1 MIASLNGTIAAVTKD
16 AAIIEVGGVGYEV
29 RMPGSD
35 LAAMHI
41 GQKTTV
47 FTRLAVSQ
55 DAIALYGFL
64 SKTAKDLFLSLQ
76 KVSGVGPKVALS
88 LVSTLGPAQLMSAV
102 ANGDATALAKAP
114 GLGKKGA
121 QKIILELKGSINLSE
136 LEDGTQSVEE
146 PKDSGTEQVVEA
158 LVSLGWQQRDAA
170 QAVRQVLRSEHHE
183 GPVTS
188 QDVPQLLKTTL
199 ASMDRG
205 R

>member
-29 RMPGSD
+29 RMPSSD

-64 SKTAKDLFLSLQ
+64 SKMAKDLFLSLQ
-76 KVSGVGPKVALS
+76 KVSGIGPKVALS
-88 LVSTLGPAQLMSAV
+88 LVSTLGPTQLMSAV
-102 ANGDATALAKAP
+102 ANGDAAALSKAP

-136 LEDGTQSVEE
+136 LEDGTQAVEE

-170 QAVRQVLRSEHHE
+170 QAVRQVLQSEHHE

>member
-1 MIASLNGTIAAVTKD
+1 MIASLNGTIAAVMKD

-35 LAAMHI
+35 LASMHI

-47 FTRLAVSQ
+47 FTRMTVSQ

-64 SKTAKDLFLSLQ
+64 SKASKDLFLSLQ

-88 LVSTLGPAQLMSAV
+88 IVSTLGPTQLMSAV
-102 ANGDATALAKAP
+102 ASGDAAALAKAP

-121 QKIILELKGSINLSE
+121 QKIILELKGSIDLDE
-136 LEDGTQSVEE
+136 IEGGAQVPEE
-146 PKDSGTEQVVEA
+146 AQDSGTEQVVEA
-158 LVSLGWQQRDAA
+158 LVSLGWQQRDAV
-170 QAVRQVLRSEHHE
+170 QAVRRVLQSEHHE
-183 GPVTS
+183 GPITS
-188 QDVPQLLKTTL
+188 KDVPKLLKTTL

>member
-88 LVSTLGPAQLMSAV
+88 LVSTLGPTQLMSAV
-102 ANGDATALAKAP
+102 ANGDAAALSKAP

-136 LEDGTQSVEE
+136 LENGTQTVEE

-158 LVSLGWQQRDAA
+158 LVSLGWQQRDAV
-170 QAVRQVLRSEHHE
+170 QAVRQVLQSEHHE

>member
-88 LVSTLGPAQLMSAV
+88 LVSTLGPTQLMSAV
-102 ANGDATALAKAP
+102 ANGDAAALAKAP
-114 GLGKKGA
+114 GLGRKGA

-136 LEDGTQSVEE
+136 LEDGAQAVEE

-170 QAVRQVLRSEHHE
+170 QAVRQVLQSEHHE

-188 QDVPQLLKTTL
+188 KDVPQLLKTTL